1 MKTNI
6 KLAKVDIEE
15 RKNLDFSTGD
25 TVRVWNKL
33 KDKDGKTRL
42 QAFEGLVLARKHG
55 SGITATF
62 TIRKIASGVGVEKIY
77 PLYSSNIDK
86 IEIVRRNK
94 ARRSKIYYVREKA
107 KKDIRRKLKADTR
120 LIKKDGI
127 TTTEV
132 ESEEVIEGG
141 AE

>member
-120 LIKKDGI
+120 LVKKDGI

-132 ESEEVIEGG
+132 ESEEVIEGDT
-141 AE
+141 E